1 VPDLNSSAIPSWLKV
16 AWLCFAPVGLLFSSR
31 IAWEKTFLTWQ
42 QGPQMVGFSLVHI
55 FPAFFIVGILCCYL
69 LLLWLAPASIYVIV
83 RRNRISSVDIAM
95 ILTGVFAAVVMVLPD
110 TFFATTR

>member
-1 VPDLNSSAIPSWLKV
+1 MPDLKSSAIPRWLKV
-16 AWLCFAPVGLLFSSR
+16 AWLGFAPVGVLFSSR

-69 LLLWLAPASIYVIV
+69 LILWLAPASIYVIV
-83 RRNRISSVDIAM
+83 RRNRISTADIAM
-95 ILTGVFAAVVMVLPD
+95 ILTGVFAAVVMALPD